1 MKSTRNLSMTI
12 GLAILL
18 LLGFGGASA
27 SAAVYDLC
35 VDEGAI
41 TMPDNASVPVWGF
54 GEADGLGNCVIS
66 VPGPELT
73 VPAGDSTLQINL
85 TNNLGEPVSLH
96 ILGQTLSNNGGPVF
110 TTPTTGYD
118 ANLSRVMSFS
128 HEAEANGGSAT
139 YIWNNF
145 RPGTYLLQ
153 SGTNPAKQV
162 QMGLYTVVKKD
173 QAAGSA
179 YAGQPYDIEATV
191 VFHDID
197 PEIHQAIVDGR
208 YGANP
213 TSATGPY
220 ISSSV
225 YREPRYF
232 LINGAAYPNTDTNPV
247 LPSVGAGQRVLLRFV
262 NAGLMT
268 HVPQIPSHYLTLIA
282 EDGNP
287 YAYPRQSY
295 GFELAPAKT
304 MDVIFESAV
313 EGAFAVYDGRLK
325 LTNAGAADMGGM
337 LAFLTVGA
345 GSGTLNPVAVADA
358 YATSVD
364 TPLTVAAPGVLGNDD
379 PRGAAGMIAVLDATT
394 ANGILDLNDDGS
406 FSYTPN
412 TGFTG
417 GDSFTY
423 YAQGLDTNGTVIG
436 TSNTVSVS
444 LIVSAGNTAPVA
456 GADSYA
462 TNAGTA
468 LSVPPAEGVLSNDT
482 DADEDTL
489 TAVLQ
494 SSPAKGVL
502 AFNANGSFVYTPNAG
517 SFGPDSFTY
526 VANDGTADSNPATV
540 TIDVNG
546 APVAADDPGFVT
558 DENVPLTVGAAE
570 GVLANDSDPD
580 GDSLSAILVDPPGQG
595 FVTLN
600 TDGSFTYEP
609 GNNFSGTD
617 SFTYRASDGS
627 AQSNIATATITVTN
641 VSDTVSIVSVQ
652 YTNNGRKVLV
662 VRADS
667 SAPDNSVVLTATIT
681 STEGESITGTLD
693 YNPDPDR
700 QDYSADFRLP
710 NRFVPNLVTV
720 TSSQG
725 GSDSA
730 AGPFPVAD

>member
-12 GLAILL
+12 GLTILL

-35 VDEGAI
+35 VDEGTI
-41 TMPDNASVPVWGF
+41 TMPGGTPVTVWGF
-54 GEADGLGNCVIS
+54 GQDDGAGNCVVS

-73 VPAGDSTLQINL
+73 VPSGDSTLQINL
-85 TNNLGEPVSLH
+85 TNNLTEPVSLH
-96 ILGQTLSNNGGPVF
+96 ILGQTLANNTGPTF
-110 TTPTTGYD
+110 TTAGTGHD
-118 ANLSRVMSFS
+118 AGLNRVMSFT
-128 HEAEANGGSAT
+128 HEAAANGGTAT

-162 QMGLYTVVKKD
+162 QMGLYAVVKKD
-173 QAAGSA
+173 FADGSA
-179 YAGQPYDIEATV
+179 YDSQPYDTEATV

-197 PEIHQAIVDGR
+197 PVIHQAIVEGR

-213 TSATGPY
+213 VDPNNMNN
-220 ISSSV
+220 IPSSV
-225 YREPRYF
+225 FREPRYF
-232 LINGAAYPNTDTNPV
+232 LINGAAYPDTGTV
-247 LPSVGAGQRVLLRFV
+247 LPAVGANQRVLIRFV
-262 NAGLMT
+262 NAGLVT
-268 HVPQIPSHYLTLIA
+268 HVPQIPSHYLTLVA

-287 YAYPRQSY
+287 YTYPRQSY

-313 EGAFAVYDGRLK
+313 EGSFAVYDGRLK

-345 GSGTLNPVAVADA
+345 GSGNLNPVAVPDA

-364 TPLTVAAPGVLGNDD
+364 TPLTVVAPGVLGNDD
-379 PRGAAGMIAVLDATT
+379 PRGAASMTAVAETGT
-394 ANGILDLNDDGS
+394 ANGTVGLNADGS
-406 FSYTPN
+406 FTYTPN
-412 TGFTG
+412 SGFSG
-417 GDSFTY
+417 SDSFTY
-423 YAQGLDTNGTVIG
+423 HVEVPDGAGGTLV
-436 TSNTVSVS
+436 SNTVSVS

-456 GADSYA
+456 SGDNYA

-468 LSVPPAEGVLSNDT
+468 LSVPPAQGVLANDT
-482 DADEDTL
+482 DADGDPL

-494 SSPAKGVL
+494 TSPTNGVL

-517 SFGPDSFTY
+517 FSGNDSFTY

-540 TIDVNG
+540 TIAVNG
-546 APVAADDPGFVT
+546 VPVAVDDPDYVT
-558 DENVPLTVGAAE
+558 DENTALTVGATE

-580 GDSLSAILVDPPGQG
+580 GDTLSAILVDPAGQG

-600 TDGSFTYEP
+600 GDGSFTYTP

-627 AQSNIATATITVTN
+627 AQSNIATATITVN
-641 VSDTVSIVSVQ
+641 DVSDTVSIDSVQ
-652 YTNNGRKVLV
+652 FTNNGRRVLV

-667 SAPDNSVVLTATIT
+667 SAPDNSVVLTATII
-681 STEGESITGTLD
+681 GNGGGPITGTLD

-710 NRFVPNLVTV
+710 NRFVPTNVTV

-725 GSDSA
+725 GSASA
-730 AGPFPVAD
+730 TGPFPVAN